1 MTTLHRQLAGAGD
14 RTIDMSHTRWGSGS
28 CKLKHSPEKVD
39 MPVLS
44 MVNQSCN
51 EPALPADVVLK
62 TRLPPYLPAP
72 AVSYITDWRQ
82 SCFSREVSA
91 RLLRAGTGAGVKG
104 GRAGRGGGGQV
115 GSKGGKRGEPAG
127 AGVVKGGRVGKQ
139 RACM

>member
-1 MTTLHRQLAGAGD
+1 
-14 RTIDMSHTRWGSGS
+14 
-28 CKLKHSPEKVD
+28 
-39 MPVLS
+39 MPALS

-104 GRAGRGGGGQV
+104 GRARQGRGRRNGVQGGQERGAGGGRYGQGRPGGEAEGLHV
-115 GSKGGKRGEPAG
+115 GISE
-127 AGVVKGGRVGKQ
+127 Q
-139 RACM
+139 